1 MVVAVVDLLDDL
13 DTPVAR
19 SRAVEYKAEIA
30 AIDRKLAAAL
40 RVSPAGRLMAR
51 GQDLQERW
59 EQMDATLRSQVID
72 ELMVVTVLPAKRG
85 RGFDDDSV
93 DIAWRKTMKDQLLDR
108 AAGFGVADHRG
119 RVRVTFVQN
128 FCRRLGARSALAA
141 ASWRSGSV
149 PPCDRTSNDKERVGR
164 CGDAVVPRA
173 GGAPRFDICA
183 SFSAYRG
190 ATVLFKLFYVLV
202 AAAQQVPR
210 LIGGFCCAGQLQST
224 RRREGPWKTSI
235 YRCQCH
241 W

>member
-1 MVVAVVDLLDDL
+1 MVVAVVDLLDDR

-93 DIAWRKTMKDQLLDR
+93 DIAWRKTSEESDQPEFLPTPQR
-108 AAGFGVADHRG
+108 EIRFGRGVVAERE
-119 RVRVTFVQN
+119 
-128 FCRRLGARSALAA
+128 
-141 ASWRSGSV
+141 
-149 PPCDRTSNDKERVGR
+149 RT
-164 CGDAVVPRA
+164 AV
-173 GGAPRFDICA
+173 
-183 SFSAYRG
+183 
-190 ATVLFKLFYVLV
+190 
-202 AAAQQVPR
+202 
-210 LIGGFCCAGQLQST
+210 
-224 RRREGPWKTSI
+224 
-235 YRCQCH
+235 
-241 W
+241 